1 MRFARSPLFQI
12 AYSLLILA
20 SCVVA
25 APKAVTKTKDGVED
39 DNYSEDEDVPKN
51 HRKQL
56 EDEIDLDDA
65 FDTEQLKNEQL
76 PILPPI
82 ILLDFVNGTDDNNST
97 SSGDEKSKRTIDGSL
112 GYGFNQNSLFSGKH
126 NFYFPAGKTGTAVSI
141 EESISLAP
149 KTVTEIEKPI
159 TEETDANS
167 PQNEQEKKTR
177 EPLFE
182 ALPDPLPLENGREPP
197 PLYPPFPMFGQ
208 RTKLQKTS
216 SSDFGQYQS
225 RPGTKQFSS
234 SYATAATPGSETYNK
249 LIAAYTSM
257 KPAAY
262 HTGSSS
268 FSSSANINGY
278 ARPMTSSY
286 LTNYMPGAYISSTS
300 QKSSYNSR
308 PMPSVSA
315 GSNQEINFANYPRY
329 TYENGIKYEHKI
341 VWKYPDGKI
350 SETPPMS
357 YTNSYSEYSEQQKI
371 NTASIN
377 GFRPSTPYQPRPG
390 NSQQYQRIQ
399 GSSYNP
405 SLANAQNNIY
415 SQRPVQF
422 PKDQEQK
429 NPNQPKEP
437 SRFISHSSGSASPGN
452 RVESA
457 SPYNFASYQG
467 QYGMKQSPKS
477 AGYRVASGYNSP
489 YNNQYVNSQSAPK
502 YSVDSPEADYTYES
516 PQGPKENLFSA
527 NGQINQQVL
536 SKYSPEA
543 QQYLKKVF
551 DNAKTS
557 AKIEAHNNV
566 PAGYAN
572 TDYSNLLNYNPSISQ
587 YIKNPS
593 SILNAQPTFIQA
605 GNSLIPVIILRV
617 DGAPPI
623 QPKVGSNINL
633 KSLLRQYL
641 TQYAKSVSNVSQN
654 TNYDLGG
661 SINDGEVSA
670 SQPNPVEDLKQL
682 TESLASLRQR
692 GHQDPDF
699 TTSYAHTSTYEQQS
713 QHKHLPQQSQSIIP
727 GQDYSTSYAG
737 FVKDYQKIHAGQQ
750 GRKSQKVKSV
760 QIIEDPTYTSY
771 KVDNN

>member
-1 MRFARSPLFQI
+1 M
-12 AYSLLILA
+12 A
-20 SCVVA
+20 SCVLA
-25 APKAVTKTKDGVED
+25 APKAVTTTKDGVED
-39 DNYSEDEDVPKN
+39 DNYSKDEDMPKN

-56 EDEIDLDDA
+56 EDEIDLNDA
-65 FDTEQLKNEQL
+65 FDAEQLKNEQL

-82 ILLDFVNGTDDNNST
+82 ILLDFVNGTDNNNST
-97 SSGDEKSKRTIDGSL
+97 STSDEKSKRTIDDSL
-112 GYGFNQNSLFSGKH
+112 GYGFNQNSIFSGKH

-149 KTVTEIEKPI
+149 KTVTEIIKPI
-159 TEETDANS
+159 TEKTDANN
-167 PQNEQEKKTR
+167 PQDEQENKTR

-182 ALPDPLPLENGREPP
+182 AMPDPLPLENGREPP

-234 SYATAATPGSETYNK
+234 SYTTAATPGSETYNK
-249 LIAAYTSM
+249 LITTYTSM
-257 KPAAY
+257 KPTGY
-262 HTGSSS
+262 HTSSSS
-268 FSSSANINGY
+268 FSGSANLNGY

-286 LTNYMPGAYISSTS
+286 LSNYMPDAYSSSTS
-300 QKSSYNSR
+300 QKLSYDLR
-308 PMPSVSA
+308 PMSSA
-315 GSNQEINFANYPRY
+315 SIGSNNQEVNFANYPRY

-357 YTNSYSEYSEQQKI
+357 YTNSYSEYAEQQKI
-371 NTASIN
+371 NTGSMK
-377 GFRPSTPYQPRPG
+377 GFRPSTPYQQRPA

-399 GSSYNP
+399 GTSYNP
-405 SLANAQNNIY
+405 PVAATQNNIY

-422 PKDQEQK
+422 PKDHEQS
-429 NPNQPKEP
+429 NPNQSKEP
-437 SRFISHSSGSASPGN
+437 SRFISHSSASSLGN

-457 SPYNFASYQG
+457 SAYNIAAYQG
-467 QYGMKQSPKS
+467 QYGMKQSPKPT
-477 AGYRVASGYNSP
+477 GYRVATGYNNPYSSP
-489 YNNQYVNSQSAPK
+489 YVNSQSVPN
-502 YSVDSPEADYTYES
+502 YSVNSPVAEYTYES
-516 PQGPKENLFSA
+516 PQGPRENLFSA

-543 QQYLKKVF
+543 QQYLKRVF
-551 DNAKTS
+551 ASGKTS
-557 AKIEAHNNV
+557 SKIEQHNAV

-641 TQYAKSVSNVSQN
+641 TQYAKSVSSVSQN

-661 SINDGEVSA
+661 TVADGEVSA
-670 SQPNPVEDLKQL
+670 SQPNPVEDLKHL

-699 TTSYAHTSTYEQQS
+699 TSSFAHSYGHQTQHQHSTQPS
-713 QHKHLPQQSQSIIP
+713 QTITP
-727 GQDYSTSYAG
+727 GQDFATSYTG

-760 QIIEDPTYTSY
+760 QIIEDPRYTSY
-771 KVDNN
+771 QVDNN